1 MKKHIA
7 VLALAAAAVAGCS
20 SDRGVTS
27 LTGPA
32 ALRAA
37 RLGAGTVDG
46 SGQRAVYTLTNRAS
60 GNAVAIFTR
69 AADGRLTAAGTVSTG
84 GTGTGAGLGSQ
95 GALALNDEGRLLF
108 AVNAGSNDVS
118 AFLVNSEARGASDR
132 DVGRRGQ
139 RSEPTDPRLTLV
151 ARVPSGGTQPI
162 SLTFHEHLLYV
173 LNAGGRGT
181 ISGFT
186 IGSNGALT
194 PIAGSTRPLS
204 GTAVGPAQVAFSPD
218 GGLVVVTEKNT
229 NLIDVYTVGPDG
241 TATGP
246 TSFASAGITP
256 FGFAFGPEDGLFVS
270 EAGGTA
276 SSYKVGENGHLTVVS
291 GAVDTHQG
299 APCWLVVTKDGR
311 FAYTANAH
319 SGSISGFVIGTAGR
333 LTLRDASGQTANV
346 GAGNTDLALTANY
359 LYQLNGGGTI
369 TALRVQEDGGLA
381 ILGVVGGLPAGVAG
395 LAAQ

>member
-1 MKKHIA
+1 MKTHIA
-7 VLALAAAAVAGCS
+7 VLALAAAAVAACS
-20 SDRGVTS
+20 PDRGVTGPI
-27 LTGPA
+27 GPA
-32 ALRAA
+32 VLRAD
-37 RLGAGTVDG
+37 RLGVRAVGG
-46 SGQRAVYTLTNRAS
+46 GGARAVYTLTNRAS

-84 GTGTGAGLGSQ
+84 GRGTGGGLGSQ
-95 GALALNDEGRLLF
+95 GALALNDDGQLLF
-108 AVNAGSNDVS
+108 AVNAGSNEIS
-118 AFLVNSEARGASDR
+118 TLLVNVEAPDASDR
-132 DVGRRGQ
+132 DAGRRRQ
-139 RSEPTDPRLTLV
+139 RSEPTDPRLSLV

-162 SLTFHEHLLYV
+162 SLTVHERLLYV
-173 LNAGGRGT
+173 LNAGGSGN

-218 GGLVVVTEKNT
+218 GGLLVVTEKTT
-229 NLIDVYTVGPDG
+229 NLIDVYSVGPDG

-246 TSFASAGITP
+246 TSFASAGSTP
-256 FGFAFGPEDGLFVS
+256 FGFAFGPEDRLFVS
-270 EAGGTA
+270 EAAGTA
-276 SSYKVGENGHLTVVS
+276 SSYKVGENGHLTVIS

-299 APCWLVVTKDGR
+299 APCWLVVTNDGR

-319 SGSISGFVIGTAGR
+319 SGSISGFVIGTTGR
-333 LTLRDASGQTANV
+333 LSLRDASGQTANV

-359 LYQLNGGGTI
+359 LYELNGGGTI